1 MPRPQGGP
9 RGTAGPQGAVGRGD
23 ERGEA
28 GPEAIQIA
36 SGDSRVSALL
46 SEALTARD
54 LLVRRFARLPH
65 RRFELVDSRIDDPQ
79 MGVQFTLQWMMGVT
93 CAQAKSFVAELQQFV
108 VLLPHVFN
116 DRVRHVNLFHQQQ
129 NSVPNRKVP
138 RLPGLKDNARL
149 PAQEGRALKRNE
161 P

>member
-1 MPRPQGGP
+1 MIFSSVDLRAF
-9 RGTAGPQGAVGRGD
+9 R
-23 ERGEA
+23 
-28 GPEAIQIA
+28 IA
-36 SGDSRVSALL
+36 ASSWSMA
-46 SEALTARD
+46 E
-54 LLVRRFARLPH
+54 F
-65 RRFELVDSRIDDPQ
+65 DDPQ
-79 MGVQFTLQWMMGVT
+79 MAVQFTLQWMMGVT

-108 VLLPHVFN
+108 VLLAHAFN

-138 RLPGLKDNARL
+138 HLQGLKDNARL